1 MKNEINAEKPPVI
14 SRYDYEAALMHQSVA
29 HRRTIIILC
38 AVIVFFAALSVV
50 ETVLRHVENKK
61 WLAFLEQYDYV
72 SNETVTVDG
81 QTGVANYIGKDG
93 TIYNGEDYGQANA
106 SANQEEPLV
115 QGDAETQI
123 P

>member
-1 MKNEINAEKPPVI
+1 MKNEINTEKPPVI

-61 WLAFLEQYDYV
+61 WLAFLSEYDYV

-93 TIYNGEDYGQANA
+93 TIYNGEDYGQTDA
-106 SANQEEPLV
+106 SANQEGPLD
-115 QGDAETQI
+115 QGDNETEV